1 MRIHDEGGA
10 LCHTLLGIE
19 DAEGHAEFAFNVG
32 EHGEGQVL
40 QIGVMGPP
48 GVVDEFAIGAAAEY
62 LRVTILKLVIEFAEG
77 GDFGGADE
85 GEVLGP
91 EEIDLPLIFEILIAD
106 SLKRLSLS
114 RLTVACRE

>member
-1 MRIHDEGGA
+1 
-10 LCHTLLGIE
+10 
-19 DAEGHAEFAFNVG
+19 
-32 EHGEGQVL
+32 
-40 QIGVMGPP
+40 MGPP

-106 SLKRLSLS
+106 SLKRLSLFEAHGG
-114 RLTVACRE
+114 LQGIGRELVSNA